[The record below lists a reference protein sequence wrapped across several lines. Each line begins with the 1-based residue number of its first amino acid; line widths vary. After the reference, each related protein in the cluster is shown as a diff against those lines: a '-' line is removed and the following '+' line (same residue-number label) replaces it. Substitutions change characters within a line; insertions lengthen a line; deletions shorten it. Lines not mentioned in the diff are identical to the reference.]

1 MNKIFLLLI
10 AGTLFS
16 QINVNPKKMNNF
28 QDAFFMERKGEIEDA
43 KIIYEKLIKKNPKD
57 RQAYQ
62 RLKDIFKRTEEL
74 PKAIKLIEDW
84 IVIHPN
90 DLQAHIE
97 LGEILY
103 LNNNK
108 IKADQIWS
116 KFENTYG
123 KNQSIYRMLL
133 HTYSRLSLTE
143 KMKELVDRGRRKLN
157 KNDLLSLDLAN
168 YYYSRQTYDLSLN
181 ELLLYIKYN
190 PANEKIVMN
199 KILLIS
205 DDPQN
210 HLLIEKKLFNNF
222 N

>member
-16 QINVNPKKMNNF
+16 QINVNPQKMNNF

-108 IKADQIWS
+108 RQIKS
-116 KFENTYG
+116 GVSLKMLMG
-123 KNQSIYRMLL
+123 KIKVYIGCYYILIVV
-133 HTYSRLSLTE
+133 
-143 KMKELVDRGRRKLN
+143 LV
-157 KNDLLSLDLAN
+157 
-168 YYYSRQTYDLSLN
+168 
-181 ELLLYIKYN
+181 
-190 PANEKIVMN
+190 
-199 KILLIS
+199 
-205 DDPQN
+205 
-210 HLLIEKKLFNNF
+210 
-222 N
+222 

>member
-157 KNDLLSLDLAN
+157 KIYSTRITRSIPRYRMVSNTIMLIHKRYNLL
-168 YYYSRQTYDLSLN
+168 T
-181 ELLLYIKYN
+181 
-190 PANEKIVMN
+190 
-199 KILLIS
+199 
-205 DDPQN
+205 
-210 HLLIEKKLFNNF
+210 
-222 N
+222 

>member
-84 IVIHPN
+84 IAIHPN

-190 PANEKIVMN
+190 PANE
-199 KILLIS
+199 
-205 DDPQN
+205 
-210 HLLIEKKLFNNF
+210 
-222 N
+222 